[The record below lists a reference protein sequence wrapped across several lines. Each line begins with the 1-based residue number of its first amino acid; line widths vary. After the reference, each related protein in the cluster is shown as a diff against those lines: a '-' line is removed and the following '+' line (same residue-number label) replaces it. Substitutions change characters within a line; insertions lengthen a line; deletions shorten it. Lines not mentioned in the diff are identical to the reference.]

1 MKVDQRRVIA
11 HKTCDSVVRKIAY
24 RMSRDQ
30 RVNDN
35 WALLFAQEQAQQH
48 GCPLEVVFTITPS
61 YPMANSRHYDFML
74 RGLQEVERNL
84 SELNIPFRLILHDS
98 PATALEQYIQENGI
112 DIVVSDFDPLRIK
125 RLWINAINQIEGIG
139 HYEVDTHNII
149 PCHWVSQ
156 KVEFGAYTLR
166 PKIKRVLS
174 EFLTEI
180 PKIKRQERFPLE
192 KVQPTNWEKVEASLC
207 TDETVPPISWLEPGE
222 TSALQSL
229 YIFIEQKIDGY
240 SERRNN
246 PTIDG
251 QSNLSPYLH
260 FGQLSAQRVA
270 IEVYRRAAASAD
282 SDAFLEELIVR
293 RELSDNFCYYNQ
305 QYDSVEGF
313 ADWAKRDIELH
324 RNDEREYLYTR
335 EQLEKALTHDRLWNA
350 AQAEMVKHGKMHG
363 YMRMYWAKKILEWTP
378 TVEVAL
384 ATAIYLND
392 RYSIDGRDPNGY
404 AGIAWSVGGVHD
416 RAWFP
421 RPIFGKIRY
430 MSFKGCQ
437 SKFDVEAYIM
447 KVAAF

>member
-1 MKVDQRRVIA
+1 MKVDPRRVIA
-11 HKTCDSVVRKIAY
+11 HKHSAIPVKKVVY

-30 RVNDN
+30 RVTDN
-35 WALLFAQEQAQQH
+35 WALIFAQEQALQH
-48 GCPLEVVFTITPS
+48 GCPLEVVFTLTPS
-61 YPMANSRHYDFML
+61 YPMANSRHYEFML
-74 RGLQEVERNL
+74 RGLQEAERNL
-84 SELNIPFRLILHDS
+84 LELNIPFRVILHES
-98 PATALEQYIQENGI
+98 PAIALEQYILENGI
-112 DIVVSDFDPLRIK
+112 GMVVSDFDPLRIK
-125 RLWINAINQIEGIG
+125 RQWIDATNQIEGIG
-139 HYEVDTHNII
+139 HYEVDAHNII

-166 PKIKRVLS
+166 PKIKRVLA
-174 EFLTEI
+174 ELLTEF
-180 PKIKRQERFPLE
+180 PQIKRQEEFPLE
-192 KVQPTNWEKVEASLC
+192 KVQPTDWAKLEASLLA
-207 TDETVPPISWLEPGE
+207 DGSVPPISWLKPGE
-222 TSALQSL
+222 TSARQSL
-229 YIFIEQKIDGY
+229 NIFIEQNINGY
-240 SERRNN
+240 NERRNS
-246 PTIDG
+246 PTVDG

-293 RELSDNFCYYNQ
+293 RELSDNFCYYNP
-305 QYDSVEGF
+305 QYDSVDGF
-313 ADWAKRDIELH
+313 PDWAKKDIALH

-335 EQLEKALTHDRLWNA
+335 EQLEKGLTHDRLWNA

-363 YMRMYWAKKILEWTP
+363 YLRMYWAKKILEWTAS
-378 TVEVAL
+378 VEEAI

-404 AGIAWSVGGVHD
+404 AGIAWSIGGVHD

-437 SKFDVEAYIM
+437 SKFDVEAYIR
-447 KVAAF
+447 KVEAL